1 MSEQPDKPHPQSA
14 VLGGNHPPPVTAAVL
29 GGTDALKR
37 QQKRL
42 LVSKK
47 GDSIETP
54 LTDAHALQVCRSL
67 KHNSFAQ
74 NLWEKSQQYPLSE
87 SQLVWVHKLAIEHLE
102 ETAPELRQ
110 SLAPQ
115 ALTQIVQFISQA
127 SAHLKQPTMRLIDP
141 EQGEIRLAR
150 AHPNSKH
157 PERIYVRGIDYDQ
170 RYGHIVPAGSL
181 LGDAVFR
188 RERDCPDWVI
198 RLLERFSQ
206 NPVGLAQ
213 AYGKLTGRCCFCMG
227 RLTDERSVASGYG
240 KICAQN
246 YGLPW
251 GEVPTA
257 DNDDIPF

>member
-1 MSEQPDKPHPQSA
+1 MNGHPQPHPQAA
-14 VLGGNHPPPVTAAVL
+14 VLGGNNPQPLNAAVL

-37 QQKRL
+37 QHKRVL
-42 LVSKK
+42 ISTK
-47 GDSIETP
+47 GDRIETP

-67 KHNSFAQ
+67 QYNPFAQ
-74 NLWEKSQQYPLSE
+74 NLWEKSQRYPLSE
-87 SQLVWVHKLAIEHLE
+87 SQLVWVHKMAIEHLE
-102 ETAPELRQ
+102 ETAPELHQ

-127 SAHLKQPTMRLIDP
+127 TVNLKQPTMRLIDP
-141 EQGEIRLAR
+141 EHGEIRLSR
-150 AHPNSKH
+150 ANPKSKH
-157 PERIYVRGIDYDQ
+157 PERIYVSGTDYPQ
-170 RYGHIVPAGSL
+170 RYGHIVPAGDL
-181 LGDAVFR
+181 LGDAIFR

-198 RLLERFSQ
+198 RLLKRFSQ
-206 NPVGLAQ
+206 NPAGLVS

-257 DNDDIPF
+257 NDDIPF